1 MRASFL
7 KARIHPII
15 IVILFEPSSNHHHG
29 YRAEVRPP
37 QDRPE
42 DGTAHQLRP
51 GGGGTGLEAA
61 WYVPNI
67 PSYLLFRVLGLTL
80 CWIAFNYLLGNFGRP
95 DNDHPDRRSSGASNM
110 AGMVYA
116 AQQNARAERD
126 TTPSIPG
133 DSRYVAPHSHLY
145 NMPLIRSHSNGSHVN
160 DTASREESS
169 FDIDDDSG
177 REAVNDGDGISPTNT
192 GPTYRDTVPPS
203 YNTVNETTYYPDNAV
218 RESRYYPDDTARE
231 TTTTEYVPGAP
242 GIIRPI

>member
-1 MRASFL
+1 MDIVQKFGHL
-7 KARIHPII
+7 KTDPKTGRRT
-15 IVILFEPSSNHHHG
+15 SSAQ
-29 YRAEVRPP
+29 AEEELALKQR
-37 QDRPE
+37 
-42 DGTAHQLRP
+42 
-51 GGGGTGLEAA
+51 
-61 WYVPNI
+61 
-67 PSYLLFRVLGLTL
+67 
-80 CWIAFNYLLGNFGRP
+80 AFNYLLGNFGRP

-133 DSRYVAPHSHLY
+133 DSR
-145 NMPLIRSHSNGSHVN
+145 NGSHVN